1 MTSEDHDGDDAHSV
15 EEDAY
20 DALLDLRQ
28 AIVQWLLPE
37 LARKHVYPLCLS
49 PEIILCFGTRK
60 YLLRDVSGNLVLSHR
75 IVILQTAIF
84 ISLSLSFKVLYVDKT
99 LRDGEPRVWKEL
111 NAALDAE
118 FGVGLGSNHD
128 GMDSS
133 SVPFCLEVNSVM
145 ELEF

>member
-49 PEIILCFGTRK
+49 TRK
-60 YLLRDVSGNLVLSHR
+60 YLRRDVSGNLVLSHR

-118 FGVGLGSNHD
+118 FGVGLGEQ
-128 GMDSS
+128 
-133 SVPFCLEVNSVM
+133 P
-145 ELEF
+145 